1 MFFIRWV
8 LLGSVG
14 VHHAC
19 VHGVSSKCVST
30 LVCTCIFVCSVE
42 YPCRPLFFE
51 VSLPQLAQS
60 LGSHICKHAWRGPHR
75 MFVCTNLNMKSQEV
89 ISLSLFFSPTL
100 TTYWSHIFARV
111 YGEIVCLLSVFELNV
126 WRINKYIKNNA
137 SCLIFLQLKRRN

>member
-1 MFFIRWV
+1 M
-8 LLGSVG
+8 GSAWFSGCSPCMCAWGIFQVCIHIG
-14 VHHAC
+14 VY
-19 VHGVSSKCVST
+19 VHT
-30 LVCTCIFVCSVE
+30 YVCSVE

-137 SCLIFLQLKRRN
+137 PCLIFLQLKRRN